1 MGRDDDG
8 GGARNANMNIPELF
22 IRRPVM
28 TTLVTAA
35 VTIFGL
41 MAYRSLPVSD
51 LPNVDFPTIQINAN
65 LPGASPE
72 TMASSVATPL
82 EQQLSTIAGIE
93 SMTSSSSLGSTQIT
107 LQFSLDRNIDGA
119 AQDVQ
124 SAISAVQRRLPQD
137 MPNPPSFRKSNP
149 ADDPILLL
157 AVSSSTLP
165 ISEVDEFAETLL
177 AQRISTVEGVAQV
190 QVFGAQKYA
199 VRVKLDPRA
208 LAARGIG
215 IDEVRTALNTNNVN
229 LPSGTLDGT
238 SKSVTLQATGQLKSA
253 DGFRKVIVTYR
264 NGAPVRLSDVA
275 NVVDSVQADK
285 VAGWFNGNRSIILF
299 VQRQPGTNTIK
310 VVDGIKA
317 LLPSFRAQMP
327 ASVNLD
333 VLIDRSMAIRESVA
347 DVKFTL
353 VLAIC
358 LVVLVIFMFLRSLS
372 ATIIPS
378 IAMPIAVVGTFA
390 VMYFFGFSIDNLS
403 LLALTL
409 SVGFVVDDAIVM
421 LENIIRHIEHGEPVM
436 TAALRGSREIGFTII
451 SMTISLVAVF
461 IPVLFMGGVL
471 GRLLH
476 EFAVT
481 ISAAILVSGFI
492 SLTLTPMLC
501 SRFLRPIVPG
511 ARHGKFY
518 ETMERLFQSGL
529 GFYERTLRLTLRHRV
544 LTMLVAV
551 AMVVLT
557 VVLLA
562 ITPKGFIPS
571 EDTGRISIGLEAAQ
585 DASFEAML
593 RYQRAAMAIVEKNPY
608 IEAFSSSINGGNN
621 SRMFVSLKPRNQRP
635 PADKIV
641 QMLRA
646 DLAPIPGIR
655 VFPQVPPSI
664 RVGGR
669 QSSSVYQ
676 YTVYGPDLQELF
688 KLVPPFAD
696 RVRQLP
702 GVVDVTSDLQVTSPQ
717 LIIDI
722 DRDKASTLGLNAQQI
737 EDVLYSAFGS
747 RQVSTIYTPTNQY
760 FVILELDDQYQRD
773 PRSLSLLHLRN
784 RDGKLIPLDTVAKT
798 RNTVGPLSVSHLGQ
812 VPAVTVTFN
821 LAPGVSLSQVTGT
834 IERIA
839 REMLPATVGGTF
851 QGTAAAF
858 TSSLQGL
865 GVMLLVA
872 VLTIYLVL
880 GVLYEDFIHPITIL
894 SGLPAASFGA
904 LITLLI
910 FGQEL
915 NIYGYVG
922 LIMLIGIVKKNAIM
936 MIDFAL
942 DARRTRGKAAEEAIY
957 EACVVRFRPIMMT
970 TLAALAG
977 TMPIALGW
985 GAGAESRR
993 TLGLAVV
1000 GGLVVSQLL
1009 TLYITPVFYLYMERF
1024 TKYVTPKSVA
1034 ELEGTGTAGAHT
1046 AK

>member
-1 MGRDDDG
+1 
-8 GGARNANMNIPELF
+8 MNIPELF

-41 MAYRSLPVSD
+41 MAYQSLPVSD
-51 LPNVDFPTIQINAN
+51 LPNVDFPTIQVNAS

-107 LQFSLDRNIDGA
+107 LQFTLDRDIDGA

-157 AVSSSTLP
+157 ALSSPTLP
-165 ISEVDEFAETLL
+165 LSEVNEFAENLL

-190 QVFGAQKYA
+190 QVMGAQKYA
-199 VRVKLDPRA
+199 VRVKLDPHA
-208 LAARGIG
+208 LASRGIG
-215 IDEVRTALNTNNVN
+215 IDEVRTALDTNNVN
-229 LPSGTLDGT
+229 MPAGVLEGS
-238 SKSVTLQATGQLKSA
+238 SKAITLQATGQLHDA
-253 DGFRKVIVTYR
+253 DGFRKVIITYR
-264 NGAPVRLSDVA
+264 NGAPVRVGDVA
-275 NVVDSVQADK
+275 EVVDSVQNDK
-285 VAGWFNGNRSIILF
+285 QAGWYNGNRSIILF
-299 VQRQPGTNTIK
+299 VQRQPGTNTIE
-310 VVDGIKA
+310 VVDGVKA
-317 LLPSFRAQMP
+317 LLPTFRAQMP

-333 VLIDRSMAIRESVA
+333 ILIDRSLAIRESVA

-353 VLAIC
+353 VLAIA
-358 LVVLVIFMFLRSLS
+358 LVVLVIFLFLRTLS

-378 IAMPIAVVGTFA
+378 IAMPIAVIGTFA

-436 TAALRGSREIGFTII
+436 SAALKGSREIGFTII

-481 ISAAILVSGFI
+481 ISAAILVSGFV

-501 SRFLRPIVPG
+501 SRFLRPITPG
-511 ARHGKFY
+511 AHHGRFY
-518 ETMERLFQSGL
+518 ETMENIFRSGL
-529 GFYERTLRLTLRHRV
+529 NFYERTLRATMHHRR
-544 LTMLVAV
+544 LTMVVAAV
-551 AMVVLT
+551 AVVLT
-557 VVLLA
+557 VVLL
-562 ITPKGFIPS
+562 IIVPKGFIPT
-571 EDTGRISIGLEAAQ
+571 EDTGRISISIEAAQ
-585 DASFEAML
+585 GSSFESMV
-593 RYQRAAMAIVEKNPY
+593 RYQRAVMAIVGKNPHIQGY
-608 IEAFSSSINGGNN
+608 SSSVGGGNT
-621 SRMFVSLKPRNQRP
+621 SRMFASLKDRHDRP
-635 PADKIV
+635 AASVIV
-641 QMLRA
+641 QQLRA
-646 DLAPIPGIR
+646 DLAGIPGVR

-664 RVGGR
+664 RIGGR
-669 QSSSVYQ
+669 MSSSVYQ
-676 YTVYGPDLQELF
+676 YTIYGPDLKELYG
-688 KLVPPFAD
+688 LVPPFTEA
-696 RVRQLP
+696 VRQVP
-702 GVVDVTSDLQVTSPQ
+702 GVVDVTTDLQVTSPQ
-717 LIIDI
+717 LIVEV
-722 DRDKASTLGLNAQQI
+722 DRDKTSALGLNVEAV
-737 EDVLYSAFGS
+737 ENVLYSAYGS

-760 FVILELDDQYQRD
+760 YVVMEIDEKYQRD

-784 RDGKLIPLDTVAKT
+784 SAGKLIPLDAVAKT
-798 RNTVGPLSVSHLGQ
+798 RSTVGPLSVSHLGQ

-821 LAPGVSLSQVTGT
+821 LAQGVSLSEVTT
-834 IERIA
+834 RIERIA
-839 REMLPATVGGTF
+839 RDMLPPTVGSTF

-880 GVLYEDFIHPITIL
+880 GILYEDFIHPLTIL
-894 SGLPAASFGA
+894 SGLPAATFGA
-904 LITLLI
+904 LATLLI

-942 DARRTRGKAAEEAIY
+942 DARRTRGKSAQEAIF
-957 EACVVRFRPIMMT
+957 EACLVRFRPIMMT
-970 TLAALAG
+970 TLAAIAG
-977 TMPIALGW
+977 VLPIALGM

-1000 GGLVVSQLL
+1000 GGLVVSQML
-1009 TLYITPVFYLYMERF
+1009 TLYITPVFYMYMERF
-1024 TKYVTPKSVA
+1024 TKYVTPTPVS
-1034 ELEGTGTAGAHT
+1034 ELVGENDTETIL